1 MILLSQKYPLGKSE
15 DTSDKSIYNI
25 FVINSY
31 QRNNFSGSNKNEKKN
46 ISGNSFGFTLKK
58 KNGMKY
64 VVRNDTKFE
73 IYGMKKI
80 TMESS
85 SNGKDKKKESIRQ
98 LPLVR
103 VEATSN
109 IGKLRYHIS
118 TMGKTKRLPLRGDPQ
133 CSARKPTP
141 DKSSCKENKV
151 KFDTEKKIK
160 DLEDRIAAYKVQ
172 CERYTDVREYLTH
185 VIMHYKDPD
194 VIARA
199 MIDYDT
205 WAEWERSSE
214 KSFGLHLEHLD
225 TEFKCHLAKKAKK
238 VTI

>member
-1 MILLSQKYPLGKSE
+1 LGKSE
-15 DTSDKSIYNI
+15 SSPDKFIRSNL
-25 FVINSY
+25 VVNSY
-31 QRNNFSGSNKNEKKN
+31 LRNNLETNENEKKN
-46 ISGNSFGFTLKK
+46 IFGHSFEFTLK

-64 VVRNDTKFE
+64 VVRNDMKSE
-73 IYGMKKI
+73 LYGMKRA
-80 TMESS
+80 TMESD
-85 SNGKDKKKESIRQ
+85 SNGKNKEREFNRQ
-98 LPLVR
+98 LPLIR

-109 IGKLRYHIS
+109 IGKLRYHIL

-133 CSARKPTP
+133 CSAKKPTP

-151 KFDTEKKIK
+151 KFDTKKKIK

-205 WAEWERSSE
+205 WAEWEKSSE

-225 TEFKCHLAKKAKK
+225 TEFKYHLAEKAKK